1 MDGDVPRTTVVRRL
15 KVTRPIL
22 RWAWLAALG
31 VVLVGLLSPLV
42 SIASA
47 EQASSGVRSAQGGYI
62 DAGEEHTCAI
72 LADRSVR
79 CWGKGVAG
87 RLGYGNDGNVLAPAA
102 AGPVNLGPGRDARA
116 IVAGDFHTCAILDDG
131 GVRCWG
137 FGENGRLGYGN
148 KNNIFS
154 PAEAPPVNLGPGRTA
169 RAITAGASHT
179 CAILDDGS
187 VRCWGNG
194 AAGRLGYGNS
204 ASIGDDETPGQIAPV
219 NLGPGRTA
227 TAIAAGEFHTCAIL
241 DNGSLLCWGFNASG
255 QLGYGGTADVGDNET
270 PAQAGPVDLDGH
282 RAVAVSGGTGH
293 TCAILDDGSVRCW
306 GFGAN
311 GRLGY
316 GSTGD
321 IARAADAPAVDLG
334 AGRTA
339 IAIAAGDAHTCAVLD
354 NGAVRCWGFGGS
366 GRLGYGDSNSIGDT
380 ETPGAV
386 GPVNLGPG
394 RSARAITAGFSHSC
408 AALDDGTLR
417 CWGFGG
423 SGRLGY
429 GDEQNVGDDETPAS
443 QGPVPMG
450 GSVPSLAANLTV
462 GIAAENARP
471 ALGGPVG
478 LSVTVAN
485 GGPDPTAGVALSIPA
500 PAGFSWLSAAPGGF
514 DGGAGRWNVGSLA
527 SGQSATL
534 RVVARAGASGSI
546 PLVAEVASSSVFDP
560 TSTPGNGVA
569 EDDRAVV
576 VLTVPG
582 SGAGAARRLLPL
594 PRSLSLTVRRV
605 PRRGPLSRIQAEGR
619 LLLPRVR
626 PVPRCTGKV
635 RVMASVGK
643 RVIAQRTVSL
653 RKVRGRCRYA
663 ATVPPTRT
671 KTRSAKAVTVRAR
684 FLGTSQMRA
693 RASRATGVKVRV
705 PARGSG

>member
-1 MDGDVPRTTVVRRL
+1 MDGDVPRTTVVRRVH
-15 KVTRPIL
+15 VTHTL
-22 RWAWLAALG
+22 ARWVLLAVLG
-31 VVLVGLLSPLV
+31 VVLVGLFSPLV
-42 SIASA
+42 SRASA
-47 EQASSGVRSAQGGYI
+47 EQASSGARSAQAGYI
-62 DAGEEHTCAI
+62 DAGEEHTCAV

-87 RLGYGNDGNVLAPAA
+87 RLGYGSDANVLAPAA

-131 GVRCWG
+131 SVRCWG

-148 KNNIFS
+148 RSNVFT
-154 PAEAPPVNLGPGRTA
+154 PAAAPPVDLGPGRTA

-194 AAGRLGYGNS
+194 AAGRLGNGNS
-204 ASIGDDETPGQIAPV
+204 ASVGDDETPGQVPPV

-227 TAIAAGEFHTCAIL
+227 RAIAAGEFHTCAIL
-241 DNGSLLCWGFNASG
+241 DNAGLICWGFNASG

-270 PAQAGPVDLDGH
+270 PGQVGPVNVGG
-282 RAVAVSGGTGH
+282 RGVVAVSGGTGH
-293 TCAILDDGSVRCW
+293 TCAILDDGTVHCW

-316 GSTGD
+316 GGTGD
-321 IARAADAPAVDLG
+321 ITSASAAPAVHIG

-339 IAIAAGDAHTCAVLD
+339 TAIASGDAHNCAVLD

-366 GRLGYGDSNSIGDT
+366 GRLGYSDTNSIGDT
-380 ETPGAV
+380 ELPDAV
-386 GPVNLGPG
+386 GPVNLGSG

-429 GDEQNVGDDETPAS
+429 GDEQNVGDDETPATE
-443 QGPVPMG
+443 GPVPMG
-450 GSVPSLAANLTV
+450 GTVPPLAANLTV
-462 GIAAENARP
+462 GLGADDARP
-471 ALGGPVG
+471 SLGTSVG
-478 LSVTVAN
+478 LTLTVAN
-485 GGPDPTAGVALSIPA
+485 SGPDATGAVALSIPA
-500 PAGFSWLSAAPGGF
+500 PAGVSWLSAAPGGF
-514 DGGAGRWNVGSLA
+514 DGGTGRWNVGTLA
-527 SGQSATL
+527 PGQAATL
-534 RVVARAGASGSI
+534 RLVARAGTAGSI
-546 PLVAEVASSSVFDP
+546 PLAAEVASSSVFDP

-576 VLTVPG
+576 VLTVPATPG
-582 SGAGAARRLLPL
+582 IARRLRPL
-594 PRSLSLTVRRV
+594 PRSLSLTVTRV
-605 PRRGPLSRIQAEGR
+605 PRRGTLSRIRAEGR

-626 PVPRCTGKV
+626 PVPRCTGRV
-635 RVMASVGK
+635 RVSATVGK
-643 RVIAQRTVSL
+643 RVVAQRTVPL
-653 RKVRGRCRYA
+653 RRVRGACRYV
-663 ATVPPTRT
+663 ATVRPARTR
-671 KTRSAKAVTVRAR
+671 TRSAKAVIVRAR

-705 PARGSG
+705 PARR